1 MGEGGKGREQ
11 RKRRVSM
18 GVSDGIKDGRGEVMI
33 EADLFLCYDSIFDGM
48 PDAHRETLERFVDA
62 HEATEPRIVTLED
75 FVTEFD
81 QVVGLLGR
89 LTREDAESFPAAA
102 EAPARLTR
110 QGVRVA
116 LAKMRATIA
125 FLGAESVRD
134 TIDGMVRNYRV
145 DAAHPDREAGVMERH
160 LRTFLCHE
168 HDAVSETPV
177 HGGAEAAVE
186 HLLRRMLLV
195 LK

>member
-1 MGEGGKGREQ
+1 
-11 RKRRVSM
+11 
-18 GVSDGIKDGRGEVMI
+18 MI
-33 EADLFLCYDSIFDGM
+33 EVDLLLCYDSIFDGM
-48 PDAHRETLERFVDA
+48 PREYLRTLDRFLEAH
-62 HEATEPRIVTLED
+62 ATEPRIVTLED
-75 FVTEFD
+75 FVEQFD
-81 QVVGLLGR
+81 RVTGLL
-89 LTREDAESFPAAA
+89 DALPFPA
-102 EAPARLTR
+102 APARLTR

-125 FLGAESVRD
+125 FLGVDSVRG
-134 TIDGMVRNYRV
+134 TIDGMVRNYMV
-145 DAAHPDREAGVMERH
+145 DEAHPDREAGVMERH

-168 HDAVSETPV
+168 HDAVPETPV